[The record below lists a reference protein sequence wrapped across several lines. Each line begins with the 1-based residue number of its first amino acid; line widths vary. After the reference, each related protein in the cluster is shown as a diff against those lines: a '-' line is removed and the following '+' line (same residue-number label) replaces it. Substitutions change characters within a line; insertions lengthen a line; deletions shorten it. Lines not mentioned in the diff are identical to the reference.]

1 MTNVIVIRQSDT
13 ERSYEAAQDGI
24 TAQGETLGMAL
35 DRLLAQTGES
45 RTPLL
50 LVRQDQPDPFFS
62 LSEFNRLQ
70 ALRGRCKE
78 RANAL
83 NSEEQVELRE
93 LIAKEFRATIQRT
106 EPLARVEA
114 A

>member
-24 TAQGETLGMAL
+24 TAQGETLGIAL

-50 LVRQDQPDPFFS
+50 LVRQDQPDGFFS
-62 LSEFNRLQ
+62 QAEFNRLQ
-70 ALRGRCKE
+70 TLRLRCKE
-78 RANAL
+78 STDAL
-83 NSEEQVELRE
+83 STDEQSELRE
-93 LIAKEFRATIQRT
+93 LIAREFRATVERT
-106 EPLARVEA
+106 NPLFSAEA